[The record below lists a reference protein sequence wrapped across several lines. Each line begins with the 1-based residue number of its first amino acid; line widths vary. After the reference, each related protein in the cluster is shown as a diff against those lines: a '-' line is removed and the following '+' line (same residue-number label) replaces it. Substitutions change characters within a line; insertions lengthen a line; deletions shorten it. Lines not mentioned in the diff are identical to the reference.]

1 MAEISAKVV
10 MDLRGRTGCGMM
22 DCKKAL
28 AACDGDLDKAIDY
41 LREKGLAKAA
51 KKQSRIAA
59 EGVVGAYICE
69 KCGAGALVEVN
80 CETDFV
86 ANTPEFKDMVQ
97 TIAKIIVMENPA
109 DVEALLNCKAGD
121 AQTVNDMITEKVA
134 KIGEKITVR
143 RFARYEAGNGIV
155 DSYIHMG
162 GKVGVLVQAE
172 CEVTDAVKEVLHDV
186 ALQIAAAS
194 PVAPE
199 YVTRD
204 QVNPEHLHHETEI
217 LAAQHAETLAP
228 MLDKLGIYRN
238 EALVRTAYEICR
250 WHHERWDG
258 RGYPDGLSGDRIP
271 ISAQVVSMADVY
283 DALVS
288 KRVYKAAYA
297 PDTAVQMI
305 LHGDCGTFNPL
316 LLECLVE
323 IQDVLKED
331 VTEVLPN

>member
-28 AACDGDLDKAIDY
+28 AACDGDIEKAIDY

-59 EGVVGAYICE
+59 EGLVGAFVCE
-69 KCGAGALVEVN
+69 KCNTGALVEVN

-86 ANTPEFKDMVQ
+86 ANTPEFKELVN
-97 TIAKIIVMENPA
+97 TIAKQIVISNPA
-109 DVEALLNCKAGD
+109 DVDALLATKAEGGEATIGD
-121 AQTVNDMITEKVA
+121 IITEKTA
-134 KIGEKITVR
+134 KIGEKISIR
-143 RFARYEAGNGIV
+143 RFVRYEGTNGTV

-204 QVNPEHLHHETEI
+204 QVNPEHLKHETEI
-217 LAAQHAETLAP
+217 LAAQA
-228 MLDKLGIYRN
+228 RN
-238 EALVRTAYEICR
+238 EGKPEKIIEKMVQGRINKFYEEVCLL
-250 WHHERWDG
+250 EQVFVKDG
-258 RGYPDGLSGDRIP
+258 ETRVGKMIETKAPGTKIVAFTRYKMGDGLEKKVND
-271 ISAQVVSMADVY
+271 
-283 DALVS
+283 L
-288 KRVYKAAYA
+288 AA
-297 PDTAVQMI
+297 
-305 LHGDCGTFNPL
+305 
-316 LLECLVE
+316 
-323 IQDVLKED
+323 
-331 VTEVLPN
+331 EVAEQIGKK

>member
-28 AACDGDLDKAIDY
+28 AACEGDIEKAIDY

-69 KCGAGALVEVN
+69 KCGTGALVEVN

-86 ANTPEFKDMVQ
+86 ANTPEFKEMVQ
-97 TIAKIIVMENPA
+97 TIAKTIVVDNPA
-109 DVEALLNCKAGD
+109 DVEALLSCKVVGSE
-121 AQTVNDMITEKVA
+121 QTVSDLITEKTA
-134 KIGEKITVR
+134 KIGEKISVR
-143 RFARYEAGNGIV
+143 RFVRYDGANGIV

-162 GKVGVLVQAE
+162 GKVGVLVLAE
-172 CEVTDAVKEVLHDV
+172 GEKNDTVAEVLHDV

-204 QVNPEHLHHETEI
+204 QVNPAHLQHETEI
-217 LAAQHAETLAP
+217 LAAQA
-228 MLDKLGIYRN
+228 RN
-238 EALVRTAYEICR
+238 EGKPEKIIEKMVQGRINKFYEEVCLL
-250 WHHERWDG
+250 EQVFVKDG
-258 RGYPDGLSGDRIP
+258 DTRVGKMIETKAPGTKIVAFTRYKMGDGLEKK
-271 ISAQVVSMADVY
+271 VSD
-283 DALVS
+283 L
-288 KRVYKAAYA
+288 AA
-297 PDTAVQMI
+297 
-305 LHGDCGTFNPL
+305 
-316 LLECLVE
+316 
-323 IQDVLKED
+323 
-331 VTEVLPN
+331 EVAEQIGKK

>member
-28 AACDGDLDKAIDY
+28 AACDGDIEKAIDY

-86 ANTPEFKDMVQ
+86 ANTPEFKDLVQ
-97 TIAKIIVMENPA
+97 TIAKTIVVDNPA
-109 DVEALLNCKAGD
+109 DVDALLNCKVGD
-121 AQTVNDMITEKVA
+121 VTVSDLITEKVA

-143 RFARYEAGNGIV
+143 RFARYEAGNGVV

-172 CEVTDAVKEVLHDV
+172 GEINDTVKEVLHDV

-204 QVNPEHLHHETEI
+204 QVNPEHLQHETEI
-217 LAAQHAETLAP
+217 LAAQA
-228 MLDKLGIYRN
+228 RN
-238 EALVRTAYEICR
+238 EGKPEKIIEKMVQGRINKFYEEVCLMEQIFVK
-250 WHHERWDG
+250 DG
-258 RGYPDGLSGDRIP
+258 ETRVGKMIETKAPGTKIVAFTRYKMGDGLEKKVND
-271 ISAQVVSMADVY
+271 
-283 DALVS
+283 L
-288 KRVYKAAYA
+288 AA
-297 PDTAVQMI
+297 
-305 LHGDCGTFNPL
+305 
-316 LLECLVE
+316 
-323 IQDVLKED
+323 
-331 VTEVLPN
+331 EVAEQTRMKG